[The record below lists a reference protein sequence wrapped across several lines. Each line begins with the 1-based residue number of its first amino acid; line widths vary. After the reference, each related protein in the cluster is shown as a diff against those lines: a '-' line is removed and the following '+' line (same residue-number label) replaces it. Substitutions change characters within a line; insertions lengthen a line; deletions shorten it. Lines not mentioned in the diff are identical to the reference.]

1 MLSLPDAEC
10 AVRGRV
16 RAVCKCVLPCVT
28 VYVRGLCMNMC
39 RDYTQASSPPVG
51 RVTASFQRG
60 GKTKSIN
67 RDHMHKGPSWAN
79 KVTIPGQGVLVQL
92 RDT

>member
-1 MLSLPDAEC
+1 
-10 AVRGRV
+10 
-16 RAVCKCVLPCVT
+16 
-28 VYVRGLCMNMC
+28 MNMC

-67 RDHMHKGPSWAN
+67 RDHMHKGH
-79 KVTIPGQGVLVQL
+79 PGQTRSQYLDKVSWSNFWILEIKHVVGGGGNQL
-92 RDT
+92 HLQPMTE